1 MEIKGKT
8 VLVLG
13 GWGLVGSSICR
24 KLVPEK
30 PDKIIIS
37 SLLKS
42 EAIDAV
48 EQLRKEFPVHDAD
61 FFVPYHGNIFMR
73 EEFKDLPRDEV
84 LGNSERRRI
93 LINDNLGELSEE
105 ILKSSTIYNL
115 LTDYRPEVIIDCINS
130 ATAIAYQDLFQSSRA
145 LLKELDKIKEGE
157 RKNEKGEGSDYELS
171 TMSHDLTD
179 SVEKLLCTLYTPQ
192 LIRHVQILYRSMHD
206 AGTKIYVKIGTSGT
220 GGMGLNI
227 PYTHSEEKPSSVLL
241 SKSAVAGAHTLLM
254 FLMGRTPDAP
264 ITKEIKPTAAIAWK
278 RIGFGEIM
286 KRGKPIMLQDC
297 SPDDP
302 YKIDKKL
309 ELKNSSKV
317 VHSNEPLQSVFIDT
331 GENGLFS
338 LGEFEAITT
347 PGQMEYVTP
356 EEIAEDVIFEIK
368 GGNTGHDI
376 INALDNAT
384 LAPTYRAGYM
394 FHSAFQRMRE
404 LEEMHDVDSVAF
416 ELLGPPRLSKLLYES
431 YLLSKCYENFKS
443 VEKASA
449 EEMSSRLCGTIEEN
463 KKLRSEIISIGIP
476 ILMPDGASLLRGDE
490 IKIPPFRGEDILA
503 ANQKTTDA
511 WAHDGWVDLR
521 VKNMGLWKN
530 RFAEIRKSIEPIPV
544 GETSSRFIYTKEYW
558 NNFEK
563 IEPGKIVGWIFSFE
577 EKGLRMKA

>member
-13 GWGLVGSSICR
+13 GWGLVGSAICR

-30 PDKIIIS
+30 PGKIIIS

-42 EAIDAV
+42 EALDAAS
-48 EQLRKEFPVHDAD
+48 QLRKEFPDHDAD
-61 FFVPYHGNIFMR
+61 FFVPYCGNIFVR
-73 EEFKDLPRDEV
+73 EDFKDLPREEI
-84 LGNSERRRI
+84 LNNAERRRT
-93 LINDNLGELSEE
+93 LINDTLGELSEE
-105 ILKSSTIYNL
+105 ILKSSSIYDL

-145 LLKELDKIKEGE
+145 LLKELDKAKAGDHEF
-157 RKNEKGEGSDYELS
+157 
-171 TMSHDLTD
+171 DLLFA

-192 LIRHVQILYRSMHD
+192 LIRHIQILYRSMHD

-278 RIGFGEIM
+278 RIAFGDIM

-297 SPDDP
+297 PPEQP
-302 YKIDKKL
+302 YKIDAKL
-309 ELKNSSKV
+309 ELKNPNKV
-317 VHSNEPLQSVFIDT
+317 VRSNEPLRSVFIDT

-338 LGEFEAITT
+338 RGEFEAITT

-384 LAPTYRAGYM
+384 LTPRPTEPAI
-394 FHSAFQRMRE
+394 FHSAFQKMRE
-404 LEEMHDVDSVAF
+404 LEDEHNVDSVAF
-416 ELLGPPRLSKLLYES
+416 GALGT
-431 YLLSKCYENFKS
+431 
-443 VEKASA
+443 A
-449 EEMSSRLCGTIEEN
+449 E
-463 KKLRSEIISIGIP
+463 
-476 ILMPDGASLLRGDE
+476 A
-490 IKIPPFRGEDILA
+490 F
-503 ANQKTTDA
+503 
-511 WAHDGWVDLR
+511 
-521 VKNMGLWKN
+521 
-530 RFAEIRKSIEPIPV
+530 
-544 GETSSRFIYTKEYW
+544 ET
-558 NNFEK
+558 
-563 IEPGKIVGWIFSFE
+563 P
-577 EKGLRMKA
+577 L

>member
-13 GWGLVGSSICR
+13 GWGLVGSAICR

-30 PDKIIIS
+30 PDKIIVT

-42 EAIDAV
+42 EANQAV
-48 EQLRKEFPVHDAD
+48 GQLRQEYPDHDPD
-61 FFVPYHGNIFMR
+61 FFVPYCGNIFVR
-73 EEFKDLPRDEV
+73 EEFKDLSREEI
-84 LGNSERRRI
+84 LSNSERRHV
-93 LINDNLGELSEE
+93 LINDTIGELSEE
-105 ILKSSTIYNL
+105 NLKASTIYNL

-130 ATAIAYQDLFQSSRA
+130 ATAIAYQDQFQSSRS
-145 LLKELDKIKEGE
+145 LMKELDTARKASSPISDQLVDSIE
-157 RKNEKGEGSDYELS
+157 R
-171 TMSHDLTD
+171 M
-179 SVEKLLCTLYTPQ
+179 LCTLYTPQ
-192 LIRHVQILYRSMHD
+192 LIRHIQILYRSMHD

-278 RIGFGEIM
+278 RVAFGEIM
-286 KRGKPIMLQDC
+286 RRGKPILLQDC
-297 SPDDP
+297 SPEDP
-302 YKIDKKL
+302 YVIGDSL
-309 ELKNSSKV
+309 ELKTAIKTKKTD
-317 VHSNEPLQSVFIDT
+317 EPLRSVFIDT

-338 LGEFEAITT
+338 RGEFEAITT
-347 PGQMEYVTP
+347 PGQMEFVTP
-356 EEIAEDVIFEIK
+356 EEIAEDVIYEIK

-394 FHSAFQRMRE
+394 FHSAFSRMRE
-404 LEEMHDVDSVAF
+404 LESEHEVDSVAF

-431 YLLSKCYENFKS
+431 YLLSKRYGSFAAVEQIPAEQMSGELYEMIKS
-443 VEKASA
+443 DG
-449 EEMSSRLCGTIEEN
+449 R
-463 KKLRSEIISIGIP
+463 LRSEIISIGIP
-476 ILMPDGASLLRGDE
+476 ILLPDGKSMLRGED
-490 IKIPPFRGEDILA
+490 IKIPPFRGESVLS
-503 ANQKTTDA
+503 ANHKSINA

-521 VKNMGLWKN
+521 VANMTLWKS
-530 RFAEIRKSIEPIPV
+530 RLCEIKKMTEPIPV
-544 GETSSRFIYTKEYW
+544 GDTSSRFIYTKEYW
-558 NNFEK
+558 NNFET
-563 IEPGKIVGWIFSFE
+563 IEPGRVVGWIFSYE

>member
-13 GWGLVGSSICR
+13 GWGLVGSAICR

-30 PDKIIIS
+30 PDKIIVS

-42 EAIDAV
+42 EALDAV
-48 EQLRKEFPVHDAD
+48 AQMRHEYPDHDAD
-61 FFVPYHGNIFMR
+61 FFVPSCGNIFVR
-73 EEFKDLPRDEV
+73 EEFKDLPREEI
-84 LGNSERRRI
+84 LSNPERRRT
-93 LINDNLGELSEE
+93 LINDTLGELSEE
-105 ILKSSTIYNL
+105 VIKTSTIYNL
-115 LTDYRPEVIIDCINS
+115 FTDYRPEVIVDCINS

-145 LLKELDKIKEGE
+145 LLKELDKSKEGE
-157 RKNEKGEGSDYELS
+157 QNTLF
-171 TMSHDLTD
+171 D
-179 SVEKLLCTLYTPQ
+179 SVERLLCTLYTPQ
-192 LIRHVQILYRSMHD
+192 LIRHIQILYRSMHD

-278 RIGFGEIM
+278 RVAYGEIM
-286 KRGKPIMLQDC
+286 KRGKPILLQDC

-302 YKIDKKL
+302 YKINKNL
-309 ELKNSSKV
+309 ELKNSSKTTKT
-317 VHSNEPLQSVFIDT
+317 NEPLRSVFIDT

-338 LGEFEAITT
+338 RGEFEAITT

-356 EEIAEDVIFEIK
+356 EEIAESVIYEIK

-384 LAPTYRAGYM
+384 LSPTYRAGYM
-394 FHSAFQRMRE
+394 FHSAFSKMQE
-404 LEEMHDVDSVAF
+404 LEKEHNVDSVAF

-431 YLLSKCYENFKS
+431 YLISKHYHNFAA
-443 VEKASA
+443 VTKASA
-449 EEMSSRLCGTIEEN
+449 EEMSKVLSEMI
-463 KKLRSEIISIGIP
+463 KKDSKLRSEIISIGIP
-476 ILMPDGASLLRGDE
+476 ILMPDGVSLLRGEE
-490 IKIPPFRGEDILA
+490 IKIPPFRGENVLP
-503 ANQKTTDA
+503 ANQKAIDA

-521 VKNMGLWKN
+521 VKNMERWKN
-530 RFAEIRKSIEPIPV
+530 RFEEMKKMTEPIPA
-544 GETSSRFIYTKEYW
+544 GDTSSRFIYTKEYW
-558 NNFEK
+558 NNFET
-563 IEPGKIVGWIFSFE
+563 IEPGKIVGWIFSYE